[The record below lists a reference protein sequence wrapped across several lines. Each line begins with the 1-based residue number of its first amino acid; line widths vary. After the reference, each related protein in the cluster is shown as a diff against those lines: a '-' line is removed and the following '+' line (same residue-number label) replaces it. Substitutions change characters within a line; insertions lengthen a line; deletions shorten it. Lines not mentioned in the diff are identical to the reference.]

1 MRKIIVVT
9 GGAGFIGSHLC
20 GELLRH
26 GNKVICVDDL
36 KTGRKSN
43 IDEFR
48 PNRDFSFV
56 RHDVTKRLE
65 IEGKVHEIYHLASPA
80 SPVDFGSLSLEILAV
95 GSDGTRNMLELARSK
110 KAKML
115 LSSTSEVYGDP
126 LVHPQPESYF
136 GNVNP
141 TGPRAVYDEAK
152 RFAEA
157 MTMAYHRRYRLNV
170 CIARIFNTYGPKMR
184 LDDGRV
190 VPNFIGQALA
200 GKPLTVYG
208 DGSQTRSFC
217 YVSDMVAGLIALM
230 EVDAIGP
237 VNIGNPDEL
246 PIKEF
251 AGKIIR
257 LTGSKSRIV
266 LRPLPQDDPRQRC
279 PDISLAKKLLSWQ
292 PRVGLDVGLGKTID
306 YFRNLN

>member
-157 MTMAYHRRYRLNV
+157 MTMTYHRK
-170 CIARIFNTYGPKMR
+170 F
-184 LDDGRV
+184 
-190 VPNFIGQALA
+190 
-200 GKPLTVYG
+200 
-208 DGSQTRSFC
+208 
-217 YVSDMVAGLIALM
+217 
-230 EVDAIGP
+230 
-237 VNIGNPDEL
+237 
-246 PIKEF
+246 
-251 AGKIIR
+251 
-257 LTGSKSRIV
+257 
-266 LRPLPQDDPRQRC
+266 
-279 PDISLAKKLLSWQ
+279 DI
-292 PRVGLDVGLGKTID
+292 
-306 YFRNLN
+306 